1 MYILLFCTDQA
12 TSNQLIPSNRNE
24 IHRFFQRS
32 TICDFQNCSCIHQI
46 TREQAQPEIA
56 HILFDDT
63 VIIRSTRLCKRINE
77 TNTKECSISMT
88 MFVFHKNTDYSFVEW
103 VYHQWK
109 ESAVCGYKHF
119 YQGKKKI
126 SFGFEAMHYRCTI
139 SELMNIPLRE
149 IIEFPATY
157 FVINRKSSYEILLN
171 NDLKNDS
178 TLTFTK
184 KDSAICTSTLDYYWP
199 SVAKCPS
206 YQFLEGLLDFYVI
219 SLVNSL
225 ARYPCVLKN
234 EERKMTYLW
243 TNLSNYYN
251 VFRILF
257 NLTIHSTW
265 QFAYDEMNSFRF
277 SLLEGC
283 WDNILFFG
291 DVNALIMKK
300 AMYRKKRQNLL
311 NESENFTEWLC
322 EKRYDSK
329 ESTSFVHVSIGI
341 IRIYL
346 HSVMIMKLN
355 LMDNT
360 NNVTLMCSLIPESHY
375 PRSEQHFL
383 PVYDKQSQYV
393 QMVRKRRNS
402 TNCISKSALNKKTF
416 FNIIYSVDMKH
427 GPIKN
432 HKNDKTEKSA
442 KFWKK
447 NLEENADFHSK
458 ISVYLSDNE
467 QQEARIRKTKSEIIA
482 SLLLKNITL
491 MFKDVAENGSFND
504 LVGTSGERMAEQI
517 QNRHIVLN
525 VYSKEG
531 TNISQDSIL
540 KTNFKEKNQS
550 HNFLKSER
558 SMNSHNAT
566 SNSFTFIK
574 KQNLIFNDTRL
585 IQNKSMRSEKIRR
598 SADLGFGNSTRK
610 SSTRAAFKRI
620 SSSDH
625 QAMSLTESSPSS
637 LIERTK
643 LLNFI
648 STSKDIT
655 LVSEEGVNLTNR
667 KSFLTSEEILSEF
680 KNIPYQNKTKTK
692 FNYQIVTNEDKSI
705 EIDFLHRDLAGK
717 NEFCLLDNSNK
728 INYASEDRS
737 TAFLFHDNNHL
748 NNLAISGQGQLKPK
762 RKERKSRNNFNK
774 PTWFNFRNVFLENN
788 GPHGF
793 SANTFIKNKIV
804 NNQPMIMRHISN
816 FNINTTKNIYNSKT
830 GAPNVKL
837 FYNKGNKAKK
847 KYKKNTNNV
856 LFDIGLKLQ
865 TKNFRLKRI
874 INQHVLNDTI
884 SPSWNLTHKCFQGI
898 NCKLPKCW
906 CFNSNPYLHLKQIP
920 HLIYVTF
927 SGVVSETMRQ
937 KISYLFSDDRMNPNG
952 CNIKSTLFVTS
963 QNSSYGAINWLHR
976 RGHEIALNGLT
987 DGNIDPELL
996 HLQIPI
1002 QKRLLKD
1009 YAGIP
1014 EIDIRGWRNPKLNF
1028 EGGEH
1033 LKYVKQYNLD
1043 YDATLSLIE
1052 TRHQNFG
1059 YWPFTLD
1066 FGLENGCYSSVTCH
1080 EKRYSGLWEVPI
1092 TSFMDINST
1101 CRCLYVDSC
1110 IFRFLTA
1117 VEMYDFLVTNFVRA
1131 YTMKKPLGINLRSEW
1146 LQKNQQ
1152 ENFRGLEAFINFLV
1166 DLPDVYIIRISDLI
1180 NWIQYPR
1187 SIKVGINLPGLGC

>member
-1 MYILLFCTDQA
+1 MYIVLFCTDQA
-12 TSNQLIPSNRNE
+12 TSNQPIPLNRNE
-24 IHRFFQRS
+24 IRVFFKRS
-32 TICDFQNCSCIHQI
+32 VICDFQNCSCIQQI
-46 TREQAQPEIA
+46 TREQAQPQIA
-56 HILFDDT
+56 HILFDNT
-63 VIIRSTRLCKRINE
+63 VIIRSSRLCKCINE
-77 TNTKECSISMT
+77 TYTKECSISMT
-88 MFVFHKNTDYSFVEW
+88 MFVFHKNTDYSFVET

-109 ESAVCGYKHF
+109 ENAVCGYKRF

-126 SFGFEAMHYRCTI
+126 SFGFEAMHNRCTI
-139 SELMNIPLRE
+139 SELMNIPLSE

-157 FVINRKSSYEILLN
+157 LVINRKSGHEILLN
-171 NDLKNDS
+171 NDLKNES

-184 KDSAICTSTLDYYWP
+184 KDSAICPSTLDYSWL

-206 YQFLEGLLDFYVI
+206 YQFFEGLLDFYVI
-219 SLVNSL
+219 
-225 ARYPCVLKN
+225 
-234 EERKMTYLW
+234 YL
-243 TNLSNYYN
+243 N
-251 VFRILF
+251 
-257 NLTIHSTW
+257 IHSTW
-265 QFAYDEMNSFRF
+265 LFAYDEMNSFRF
-277 SLLEGC
+277 SLRERC

-300 AMYRKKRQNLL
+300 VMYRKKRQILL
-311 NESENFTEWLC
+311 NESGNFTEWLY
-322 EKRYDSK
+322 EKRPDSK

-346 HSVMIMKLN
+346 HSVMIMQLN
-355 LMDNT
+355 LIDNN
-360 NNVTLMCSLIPESHY
+360 NNVILMCSLIPESHY
-375 PRSEQHFL
+375 PRSEHHFL
-383 PVYDKQSQYV
+383 PVYNKQSQYV
-393 QMVRKRRNS
+393 QMVRKTRNS
-402 TNCISKSALNKKTF
+402 TNCISKSAPNKKTF
-416 FNIIYSVDMKH
+416 YNITYSVDMKH

-432 HKNDKTEKSA
+432 HKNDKTEKFA
-442 KFWKK
+442 MFLKK
-447 NLEENADFHSK
+447 NLEENSDFHSK

-467 QQEARIRKTKSEIIA
+467 QQEARIRSTMSEIIA

-491 MFKDVAENGSFND
+491 TFKDAAENGSFND
-504 LVGTSGERMAEQI
+504 SLGTSSERMAERI
-517 QNRHIVLN
+517 QNCHIVLN

-550 HNFLKSER
+550 HNFLKPER

-566 SNSFTFIK
+566 SNCFTFIK
-574 KQNLIFNDTRL
+574 KQNLIFNDTML

-598 SADLGFGNSTRK
+598 SEDFGSGNSTRK

-648 STSKDIT
+648 SSTSKNIT
-655 LVSEEGVNLTNR
+655 LVSEEGVNMTDQKN
-667 KSFLTSEEILSEF
+667 FLTSEEILSEF
-680 KNIPYQNKTKTK
+680 KNIPHQNKTKTK

-705 EIDFLHRDLAGK
+705 EIDFFHRDLVGK
-717 NEFCLLDNSNK
+717 NEFCLLDKSNK
-728 INYASEDRS
+728 INYALENRS
-737 TAFLFHDNNHL
+737 TAFWFHDNNHL
-748 NNLAISGQGQLKPK
+748 NNLAISGQEQLKHK
-762 RKERKSRNNFNK
+762 RKESKSKNNFNK
-774 PTWFNFRNVFLENN
+774 ATLLNFRNVFLENN
-788 GPHGF
+788 STHRF

-804 NNQPMIMRHISN
+804 NNQPMIMRDISN
-816 FNINTTKNIYNSKT
+816 FNINTTKNIFNSNT
-830 GAPNVKL
+830 DGPNVKL
-837 FYNKGNKAKK
+837 FYNKGNKA
-847 KYKKNTNNV
+847 KNTNNV

-865 TKNFRLKRI
+865 TKNFRLKHSI
-874 INQHVLNDTI
+874 KQHVLNDTI

-952 CNIKSTLFVTS
+952 CNIRSTVFVTS
-963 QNSSYGAINWLHR
+963 QNSSYRAIHWLHR

-987 DGNIDPELL
+987 NGNIDPELQP
-996 HLQIPI
+996 LQIPI

-1028 EGGEH
+1028 EDGKH

-1052 TRHQNFG
+1052 TRHKTSG
-1059 YWPFTLD
+1059 HWPFTLD

-1080 EKRYSGLWEVPI
+1080 EKKYSGLWEVPI

>member
-24 IHRFFQRS
+24 IRRFFQRS
-32 TICDFQNCSCIHQI
+32 AICDFQNCSCIHQI
-46 TREQAQPEIA
+46 TREQAQPQIA

-63 VIIRSTRLCKRINE
+63 VIIRSSRLCKRIND
-77 TNTKECSISMT
+77 TYTKESSISMT
-88 MFVFHKNTDYSFVEW
+88 MFVFHKNNDYSFVET

-109 ESAVCGYKHF
+109 ENAVCGYKHF

-126 SFGFEAMHYRCTI
+126 SFGFEAMHNQCTI
-139 SELMNIPLRE
+139 SELMNIPLSE

-157 FVINRKSSYEILLN
+157 LVINRKSGYEILLN

-184 KDSAICTSTLDYYWP
+184 KDSAICPSTLDYFWP
-199 SVAKCPS
+199 SVAKCSS
-206 YQFLEGLLDFYVI
+206 YPFFEGLLDFYVI

-225 ARYPCVLKN
+225 ARYPCVMKKK
-234 EERKMTYLW
+234 ERRMTYLW
-243 TNLSNYYN
+243 TNLCNYYN
-251 VFRILF
+251 GFQILF
-257 NLTIHSTW
+257 NLNIHSTW
-265 QFAYDEMNSFRF
+265 LFAYEEMNSFRF
-277 SLLEGC
+277 SLRKRC

-291 DVNALIMKK
+291 DVNTLIMKK
-300 AMYRKKRQNLL
+300 VMYRKKRQLLL
-311 NESENFTEWLC
+311 NESGNFTEWLC
-322 EKRYDSK
+322 EKGPDSK
-329 ESTSFVHVSIGI
+329 ESTSFVHVSVEI

-355 LMDNT
+355 LIDNS

-375 PRSEQHFL
+375 LRSEQHFL
-383 PVYDKQSQYV
+383 PVYDKQSQHV
-393 QMVRKRRNS
+393 QMVRKTRNS
-402 TNCISKSALNKKTF
+402 TNCISKFAPNKKAF
-416 FNIIYSVDMKH
+416 FNITYSVDMKH

-442 KFWKK
+442 KFLKK
-447 NLEENADFHSK
+447 HLEENDDFHSK

-467 QQEARIRKTKSEIIA
+467 HQEARIRKTKSEIIA

-491 MFKDVAENGSFND
+491 TFKDAAENGSFND
-504 LVGTSGERMAEQI
+504 SLGTSSERMAEQI

-525 VYSKEG
+525 VYSKKG
-531 TNISQDSIL
+531 TNTSQNSIL

-550 HNFLKSER
+550 HNFLKHER

-574 KQNLIFNDTRL
+574 KQNLIFNETKL

-598 SADLGFGNSTRK
+598 SADFGSGNSTRK

-625 QAMSLTESSPSS
+625 QAMYLT
-637 LIERTK
+637 ERTK

-648 STSKDIT
+648 SSTSKNIT

-667 KSFLTSEEILSEF
+667 KNFLTSEEILSEF
-680 KNIPYQNKTKTK
+680 KNISYRNKTKTK

-705 EIDFLHRDLAGK
+705 DIDFFHQDQ
-717 NEFCLLDNSNK
+717 NEFCLLDKSSK
-728 INYASEDRS
+728 INYALENRS
-737 TAFLFHDNNHL
+737 TAFWFHDNNHL
-748 NNLAISGQGQLKPK
+748 NNLAISGQEQLKHK
-762 RKERKSRNNFNK
+762 RKERKRRNNFNK
-774 PTWFNFRNVFLENN
+774 ATLFNFRNVFLENN
-788 GPHGF
+788 STRRI

-804 NNQPMIMRHISN
+804 NNQPMIMRNISN
-816 FNINTTKNIYNSKT
+816 FNINTTKNIFNSNT
-830 GAPNVKL
+830 DAPNVKL

-847 KYKKNTNNV
+847 KYKNNTNNV

-865 TKNFRLKRI
+865 TKRFRLKHI

-884 SPSWNLTHKCFQGI
+884 SQSWNLTHKCFQGI

-952 CNIKSTLFVTS
+952 CNIKSTVFVTS
-963 QNSSYGAINWLHR
+963 QNSSYGAIHWLHR

-987 DGNIDPELL
+987 GGNIDPELQS
-996 HLQIPI
+996 LQIPI
-1002 QKRLLKD
+1002 QKRLLKV

-1028 EGGEH
+1028 ERGKH

-1052 TRHQNFG
+1052 TRHKTSG
-1059 YWPFTLD
+1059 HWPFTLD

-1080 EKRYSGLWEVPI
+1080 EKKYSGLWEVPI

-1110 IFRFLTA
+1110 FFRFLTA
-1117 VEMYDFLVTNFVRA
+1117 VEMYDFLVTNFIRA

-1152 ENFRGLEAFINFLV
+1152 ENFRGLQAFINFLV